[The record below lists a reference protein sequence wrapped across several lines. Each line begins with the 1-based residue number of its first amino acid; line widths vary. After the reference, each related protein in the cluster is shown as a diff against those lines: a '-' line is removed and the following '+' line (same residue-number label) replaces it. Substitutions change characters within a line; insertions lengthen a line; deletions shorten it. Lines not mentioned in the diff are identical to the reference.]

1 MQTEVMFAGFG
12 GQGIM
17 LIGQLLAYAG
27 MEEGKNVVWLPS
39 YGPEMRGGTAYC
51 SVVISDTPIASPI
64 IDRPRTIAVLNR
76 PSLEKFATKVR
87 PGGLLIINTSLI
99 PITSDRTDIHKLEV
113 PANQIA
119 LESGTGKAANM
130 AVLGAYVGFTRA
142 ISLES
147 LHGLLR
153 KQFESKPQFIEVNT
167 RVLERG
173 HALGAAGAAAAAA
186 TATAAGGP
194 PKAAPLSPARSAT

>member
-27 MEEGKNVVWLPS
+27 MNEGKNVVWLPS

-51 SVVISDTPIASPI
+51 SVVISDAAIASPI
-64 IDRPRTIAVLNR
+64 IDRPSTIAVLNR
-76 PSLEKFATKVR
+76 PSLEKFATKVK
-87 PGGLLIINTSLI
+87 PGGLLLINTSLI
-99 PITSDRTDIHKLEV
+99 PITSERTDIHKLEV

-119 LESGTGKAANM
+119 LECGTGKAANM

-142 ISLES
+142 VSLDS
-147 LHGLLR
+147 LRELLK
-153 KQFESKPQFIEVNT
+153 KQFASKPEFIEINS

-173 HALGAAGAAAAAA
+173 HGIGAAGAAAGEPLGPAAA
-186 TATAAGGP
+186 PGARGAGP
-194 PKAAPLSPARSAT
+194 RDERSAT